1 MRRARVVGAT
11 LAGVLLVPLVA
22 AAALAH
28 PLGNFTINHYAG
40 IRVEPDRILLDVVI
54 DQAEIPTFQATM
66 DLDQDG
72 DGEFS
77 DEELRGAELEWCT
90 SVGRDLTLTVDGAA
104 APLRLIEAGISFPPG
119 NGGLSTMRLV
129 CTLESPFAAPLS
141 APVAVEFADGFE
153 AARIGWREI
162 TVAGSGVT
170 IAGTDLPAESATG
183 RLTSY
188 PSSLASAPDV
198 RTAAFSATPG
208 GPVLAPFDVAD
219 ADPVEPVV
227 IAGPAATPSASAP
240 APSIAPSPSAS
251 ASASTAPT
259 VGVATSGS
267 SGTGA
272 VPGGEGAIPD
282 ILRSLPVTPALA
294 LLAFATAVLLGAGH
308 ALTPG
313 HGKTL
318 MAAYLVGTRGT
329 PRHALGLGAAVS
341 VSHTIGILGL
351 AAVVLAAESAL
362 PPDLVVRSAP
372 IVAALAIVGIG
383 GWMLLTEVRRWRAS
397 RRAAAAGSG
406 EHDHGHDHAHADGE
420 AHSHGDA
427 HPHPHVESTH
437 AAHAI
442 RDADDGLEHSH
453 GGVSHR
459 HVPPAGSTITWRSLF
474 VLGLA
479 GGLIPSTNALLI
491 LLTTIA
497 AGQPGWGVV
506 LVVAFG
512 LGMAAVMAGV
522 GLAFVY
528 ARGALERGAARAGVG
543 RAARLVP
550 IGAAVLVLCV
560 GVVLTSQ
567 AISAMGIV

>member
-1 MRRARVVGAT
+1 MRRVAVLRAALG
-11 LAGVLLVPLVA
+11 GVLLVPLVSA
-22 AAALAH
+22 AAFAH

-40 IRVEPDRILLDVVI
+40 IRVEPERILLDVVI

-77 DEELRGAELEWCT
+77 ADELQGAEVEWCRT
-90 SVGRDLTLTVDGAA
+90 VGQALTLTLDGAD
-104 APLRLIEAGISFPPG
+104 APLRLVEAGISFPPG

-129 CTLESPFAAPLS
+129 CTIESPFAAPLG
-141 APVAVEFADGFE
+141 APVEVSFADGFE
-153 AARIGWREI
+153 PSRIGWREI
-162 TVAGSGVT
+162 TVAESGVG
-170 IAGTDLPAESATG
+170 ISGTDLPSESATA

-188 PSSLASAPDV
+188 PSTLASAPDV
-198 RTAAFSATPG
+198 RSASFTATPG
-208 GPVLAPFDVAD
+208 GVELAPLDVPD
-219 ADPVEPVV
+219 ADPIEPVV
-227 IAGPAATPSASAP
+227 IAGPAVAPGSA
-240 APSIAPSPSAS
+240 SPSAS
-251 ASASTAPT
+251 SSPSPSSSASPSTSPATVAP
-259 VGVATSGS
+259 APPAAGS

-294 LLAFATAVLLGAGH
+294 LLAFATAAFLGAGH

-372 IVAALAIVGIG
+372 IIAALTIVGIG
-383 GWMLLTEVRRWRAS
+383 GWMLLTELRRWRSS
-397 RRAAAAGSG
+397 RRAASMAPPS
-406 EHDHGHDHAHADGE
+406 EHTHAHADGHAHDHPDDHAGSRPE
-420 AHSHGDA
+420 AGHA
-427 HPHPHVESTH
+427 HPDP
-437 AAHAI
+437 
-442 RDADDGLEHSH
+442 DDRLEHAH
-453 GGVSHR
+453 GGVRHR
-459 HVPPAGSTITWRSLF
+459 HVPPPGSTITWRSLF

-543 RAARLVP
+543 RATRLVP
-550 IGAAVLVLCV
+550 MAAAVLVLCV
-560 GVVLTSQ
+560 GVVLTTQ
-567 AISAMGIV
+567 ALSSARLG